1 MLPACATFSMEL
13 ICIRDY
19 MALLLLSFQEQTP
32 DVQHPA
38 IVLQWQGINLRS
50 TALGRTH
57 SDNKKRTALFSI
69 FPINHNSDQPW
80 YTDISSQVL
89 RAMSLSLGSD
99 D

>member
-1 MLPACATFSMEL
+1 
-13 ICIRDY
+13 
-19 MALLLLSFQEQTP
+19 MALLPPSSQEHIP

-50 TALGRTH
+50 TALGRKH
-57 SDNKKRTALFSI
+57 MDSKNRTALFSI

-80 YTDISSQVL
+80 YMDISSQVL
-89 RAMSLSLGSD
+89 QAMSQSLGSD